1 MSKSQDDRKIAELEA
16 QFHSLGLN
24 NTELVTLDEDTA
36 WLLDVPAGLRQIE
49 AEVMLVN
56 FGDGVDGM
64 GGDTT
69 KFVHYQPDESQPYVW
84 VMKRVYSFEAM
95 KKLMVALFITLCVL
109 IVGGPTLGLIFGG
122 FVGVLVGLCLGTSA
136 AMIVGP
142 FGLMRMK
149 AYPPCVDSPWVYM
162 SLDQWRAAMNAAQ
175 QAEESFVAHWDK
187 VYGDNQR

>member
-149 AYPPCVDSPWVYM
+149 VYPPCVDSPWVYM

-175 QAEESFVAHWDK
+175 QAEESFVAHWDN

>member
-36 WLLDVPAGLRQIE
+36 RLLDVPAGLRQIE
-49 AEVMLVN
+49 AEVMCVN
-56 FGDGVDGM
+56 FSDDDSGG
-64 GGDTT
+64 GGDTI
-69 KFVHYQPDESQPYVW
+69 KFVHYQPDESQPYAW

-122 FVGVLVGLCLGTSA
+122 FVGVLIGLCLGTSA

-162 SLDQWRAAMNAAQ
+162 SLDQWSAAMSAAQ
-175 QAEESFVAHWDK
+175 QAEESFVVHWDN
-187 VYGDNQR
+187 VYGDNLH

>member
-24 NTELVTLDEDTA
+24 NTELVTLDDA
-36 WLLDVPAGLRQIE
+36 ASLLGVPAGIHQIE

-56 FGDGVDGM
+56 FGDGADGM

-69 KFVHYQPDESQPYVW
+69 KFLHYQPDESQPYVW

-95 KKLMVALFITLCVL
+95 KKLMVGLFIGLCIL
-109 IVGGPTLGLIFGG
+109 IVGGPALGLMLGG
-122 FVGVLVGLCLGTSA
+122 FIGVLIGLCLGTSA

-149 AYPPCVDSPWVYM
+149 AYPPCMDSPWVYM
-162 SLDQWRAAMNAAQ
+162 SQEQWRTAMGAAQ
-175 QAEESFVAHWDK
+175 QTEVSFVEHWDNI
-187 VYGDNQR
+187 YGDNLH